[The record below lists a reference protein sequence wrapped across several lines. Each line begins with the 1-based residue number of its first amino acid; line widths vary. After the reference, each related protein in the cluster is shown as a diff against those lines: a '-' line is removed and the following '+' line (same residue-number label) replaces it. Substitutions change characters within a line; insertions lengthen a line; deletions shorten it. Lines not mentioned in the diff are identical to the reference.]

1 MAAVKDPAALRSLVK
16 PGTLNT
22 ESPFLN
28 GGDKILVFLPRNLEV
43 DFVNDLVTF
52 LLFAKAN
59 LTYLSL

>member
-1 MAAVKDPAALRSLVK
+1 M
-16 PGTLNT
+16 
-22 ESPFLN
+22 
-28 GGDKILVFLPRNLEV
+28 KISIFLPRRLEV